1 MADDTIRIGL
11 VGAGGNTTLRHIPGF
26 QEIEGVEIVSV
37 ANRSRASGQ
46 RIADAYGL
54 PEVYD
59 SWVDLIEADDTD
71 AICIGTWPYMHRDMV
86 LATLETEKH
95 VMTEARMCMDAAQA
109 HEMLDASRLAPH
121 LVAQIVP
128 SPMTLRVDNTVKQL
142 IGDGYLG
149 DVLSVNLVVNDKT
162 MHPAGFVEPG
172 APHHWRHDRDFSGYN
187 IMQMG
192 IWYEA
197 MMRWVGPAQTVQALT
212 RVHVKSRKDGDG
224 NSQVITIPDHI
235 EVLAEMY
242 SGPLLH
248 IRMSAVTG
256 HSPQNGAWLHGTDG
270 TLYVQSPGM
279 ALYGGTR
286 DDGELS
292 EIEIPAENQGDWRV
306 EEEFINAIR
315 GVEEITHT
323 NFADGVRYM
332 EFTEAI
338 TISAQ
343 TGEKVHL
350 PL

>member
-1 MADDTIRIGL
+1 MADDNIRIGF

-26 QEIEGVEIVSV
+26 QAIEGVELVSV

-46 RIADAYGL
+46 RIADEYGL
-54 PEVYD
+54 PNVYD
-59 SWVDLIEADDTD
+59 SWVDLIDADDTD

-86 LATLETEKH
+86 LATLESDKH
-95 VMTEARMCMDAAQA
+95 VMTEARMAMDAGQA
-109 HEMLDASRLAPH
+109 REMLDASRLSPH

-128 SPMTLRVDNTVKQL
+128 SPMTLRVDNTVKAL
-142 IGDGYLG
+142 IADGYLG
-149 DVLSVNLVVNDKT
+149 DVLSVNLAVNDRT
-162 MHPAGFVEPG
+162 MHPQGFIEPN
-172 APHHWRHDRDFSGYN
+172 APFHWRHDRDFSGYN

-212 RVHVKSRKDGDG
+212 RVHVKSRRTSNG
-224 NSQVITIPDHI
+224 NAQVITIPDHI
-235 EVLAEMY
+235 EVLCEMY

-256 HSPQNGAWLHGTDG
+256 HAPANGAWLFGSEG
-270 TLYVQSPGM
+270 TLYVQSPSM
-279 ALYGGTR
+279 ALYGGRR
-286 DDGELS
+286 DDGEMS
-292 EIEIPAENQGDWRV
+292 EIEIPAENQGAWRV

-315 GVEEITHT
+315 GEEEITHT

-332 EFTEAI
+332 EFTEAV

-343 TGEKVHL
+343 TGAKVHL

>member
-26 QEIEGVEIVSV
+26 QAIEGVELVSV
-37 ANRSRASGQ
+37 ANRSVASGQ
-46 RIADAYGL
+46 RIADQYGL
-54 PEVYD
+54 SEVYEN
-59 SWVDLIEADDTD
+59 WADLIDADDTD

-86 LATLETEKH
+86 IAALESDKH

-109 HEMLDASRLAPH
+109 REMLDASRLAQH

-128 SPMTLRVDNTVKQL
+128 SPTTLRVDKTVKQL
-142 IGDGYLG
+142 IADGYLG
-149 DVLSVNLVVNDKT
+149 DVLSVNLVVNDRT
-162 MHPAGFVEPG
+162 MHPAGFIAPG
-172 APHHWRHDRDFSGYN
+172 APHHWRHDRDLSGYN
-187 IMQMG
+187 IMQLG

-212 RVHVKSRKDGDG
+212 RVHVKSRQDG
-224 NSQVITIPDHI
+224 NGDAQVITIPDHI
-235 EVLAEMY
+235 EVLCEMY

-256 HSPQNGAWLHGTDG
+256 HSPDNGAWLFGTDG
-270 TLYVQSPGM
+270 TLFVESPGM

-286 DDGELS
+286 DDGELA
-292 EIEIPAENQGDWRV
+292 EIEIPAENQGEWRV

-332 EFTEAI
+332 EFTEAV

>member
-1 MADDTIRIGL
+1 MADDIIRIGF

-26 QEIEGVEIVSV
+26 QAIEGVELVSV
-37 ANRSRASGQ
+37 ANRSVASGQ
-46 RIADAYGL
+46 RIADQYGI

-59 SWVDLIEADDTD
+59 NWVDLIEADDTD
-71 AICIGTWPYMHRDMV
+71 AICIGTWPYTHRDMA
-86 LATLETEKH
+86 LAALESDKH

-109 HEMLDASRLAPH
+109 REMLDASRLAPH

-128 SPMTLRVDNTVKQL
+128 SPMTLRVDNTVKRL
-142 IGDGYLG
+142 IADGYLG
-149 DVLSVNLVVNDKT
+149 DVLSVNLVVNDRT
-162 MHPAGFVEPG
+162 MHPAGFIQPS
-172 APHHWRHDRDFSGYN
+172 APHHWRHDRDLSGYN

-212 RVHVKSRKDGDG
+212 RVHVKSRQDG
-224 NSQVITIPDHI
+224 NGDAQVITIPDHI
-235 EVLAEMY
+235 EVLCEMY

-256 HSPQNGAWLHGTDG
+256 HSPSNGAWLFGTDG
-270 TLYVQSPGM
+270 TLFVEAPGM

-286 DDGELS
+286 DDGEMA
-292 EIEIPAENQGDWRV
+292 EIEIPPENQGDWRV

-332 EFTEAI
+332 EFTEAV

>member
-1 MADDTIRIGL
+1 MADETIRIGF
-11 VGAGGNTTLRHIPGF
+11 VGAGANTTLRHIPGF
-26 QEIEGVEIVSV
+26 EAIDGVELVSV

-46 RIADAYGL
+46 RIADQYGL

-59 SWVDLIEADDTD
+59 NWVDLIDADDTN

-86 LATLETEKH
+86 LAALDSEKH
-95 VMTEARMCMDAAQA
+95 VMTEARMAMDAAQA
-109 HEMLDASRLAPH
+109 REMLDASRLSPH

-128 SPMTLRVDNTVKQL
+128 SPMTLRVDSTVKQL
-142 IGDGYLG
+142 IADGYLG

-162 MHPAGFVEPG
+162 MHPAGFIEPS
-172 APHHWRHDRDFSGYN
+172 ASFHWRHDRDFSGYN

-212 RVHVKSRKDGDG
+212 RVHVKSRKDGNG
-224 NSQVITIPDHI
+224 SAQVITIPDHI
-235 EVLAEMY
+235 EVLCEMY

-248 IRMSAVTG
+248 IRMTAITG
-256 HSPQNGAWLHGTDG
+256 HSPTNGAWIFGTDG
-270 TLYVQSPGM
+270 TLFVESPSM
-279 ALYGGTR
+279 ALYGGRR
-286 DDGELS
+286 DDSELS
-292 EIEIPAENQGDWRV
+292 EIDIPAENQGSWRV

-315 GVEEITHT
+315 GLEEITHT

-332 EFTEAI
+332 EFTEAV

>member
-1 MADDTIRIGL
+1 MAEDTIRIGL

-26 QEIEGVEIVSV
+26 QAIEGVEIVSV

-46 RIADAYGL
+46 RIADLYGL

-59 SWVDLIEADDTD
+59 NWVDLMEADDTD

-86 LATLETEKH
+86 LAALENDKH
-95 VMTEARMCMDAAQA
+95 VMTEARMAMDAAQA
-109 HEMLDASRLAPH
+109 REMLDASRLYPH

-142 IGDGYLG
+142 IADGYLG

-162 MHPAGFVEPG
+162 MHPAGFV
-172 APHHWRHDRDFSGYN
+172 APDAPYHWRHDRDFSGYN

-197 MMRWVGPAQTVQALT
+197 MMRWVGPAQTVQSLT
-212 RVHVKSRKDGDG
+212 RTHVKSRLDGG
-224 NSQVITIPDHI
+224 NSKIITIPDHI
-235 EVLAEMY
+235 EVLCEMY

-256 HSPQNGAWLHGTDG
+256 HSPGNGAWLFGTDG
-270 TLYVQSPGM
+270 TLFVESPGM

-286 DDGELS
+286 NDDALS
-292 EIEIPAENQGDWRV
+292 EIYIPEENQGDWRV
-306 EEEFINAIR
+306 EDEFINAIR

-332 EFTEAI
+332 EFTEAV